1 MQCESTLLLAYVQNL
16 AFSLCSKLINALIT
30 HQRKKVVCQEWQSD
44 ARGRENSYVN
54 PVSRVRRTHN
64 ESSRFM

>member
-44 ARGRENSYVN
+44 ARGREN